1 MYVTPEMEE
10 MGMKIVTAPM
20 CVSITNG
27 GSDPIINTDDILKVL
42 FFNNK
47 KGLD

>member
-27 GSDPIINTDDILKVL
+27 GSDPIINTEEPESVIEP
-42 FFNNK
+42 
-47 KGLD
+47 